1 MVVIVMGV
9 SGSGKSTVGQL
20 LADRLGWPFR
30 DGDGFHPPANVAKMQ
45 SGVPLNDADRHP
57 WLLAIQGFMQK
68 AHADGQSA
76 VVACSALKRSYRD
89 LLLGGEPWVRFVHL
103 QGSRELLAERM
114 RSRPGHFMPPTLL
127 DSQLAT
133 LETPVDALAVDISE
147 PPAQI
152 VDRIVAGLGLVLN
165 SPGNTGQ

>member
-1 MVVIVMGV
+1 MGV

-20 LADRLGWPFR
+20 LAERLGWPFR

-57 WLLAIQGFMQK
+57 WLLAIQEFMQK
-68 AHADGQSA
+68 AHDDGQSA
-76 VVACSALKRSYRD
+76 VVACSALKRAYRE

-103 QGSRELLAERM
+103 QGSRDLLAERM
-114 RSRPGHFMPPTLL
+114 RSRPGHFMPPALL

-133 LETPVDALAVDISE
+133 LEPPTDALTVDIGE
-147 PPAQI
+147 PPTQI
-152 VDRIVAGLGLVLN
+152 VDRIIAGLGLVPN
-165 SPGNTGQ
+165 HSRNTSP